1 MTAIVSFVVLLALL
15 YTSATTALCFSVKTT
30 SLASQPI
37 SMSLDSAC
45 NKQTVRTFSGCTVLL
60 TGASGGLGRSLSL
73 QLAHCKAHVL
83 VLSGR
88 NEEALNAVEREC
100 KQIFPEIVT
109 HVVTCDLSDQQSV
122 VNLANKALELCDGRI
137 DVLIN
142 NGGVSSRSRFLDTK
156 LDVDEKVMQVNFF
169 SGAALAKVVVPGMVD
184 RGFGKVIWVSSVQ
197 GLCKLMLCGIRH
209 ANF

>member
-1 MTAIVSFVVLLALL
+1 M
-15 YTSATTALCFSVKTT
+15 
-30 SLASQPI
+30 
-37 SMSLDSAC
+37 
-45 NKQTVRTFSGCTVLL
+45 
-60 TGASGGLGRSLSL
+60 

-169 SGAALAKVVVPGMVD
+169 SGAALAKAVVPGMGD

-197 GLCKLMLCGIRH
+197 GLCKLMLGGILH
-209 ANF
+209 AHF

>member
-15 YTSATTALCFSVKTT
+15 YTSATTALCFSVTTT
-30 SLASQPI
+30 SLARQPI
-37 SMSLDSAC
+37 PMSLDSAC
-45 NKQTVRTFSGCTVLL
+45 NKQTVSKFSGCTVLL

-169 SGAALAKVVVPGMVD
+169 SGAALAKAVVPGMVD

-197 GLCKLMLCGIRH
+197 GLCKLMLGGIFH